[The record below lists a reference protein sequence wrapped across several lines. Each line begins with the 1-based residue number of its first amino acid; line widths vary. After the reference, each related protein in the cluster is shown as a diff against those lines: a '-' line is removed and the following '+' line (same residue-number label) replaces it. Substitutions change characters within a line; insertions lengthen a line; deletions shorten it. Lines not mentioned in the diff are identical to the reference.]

1 MLITFNGIQ
10 ASGKSTIKKKLIE
23 FLEAKGYNIWVYG
36 GYDLLCRPSTPVN
49 AKQTYKDL
57 TDSVKIERFTKTR
70 ERFLQGIEKHDFTI
84 VEHYFADFYD
94 RTYCQDNFNKCYPH
108 QHACIDTLEM
118 AVRANLPFLSGGNL
132 HLWIYVDD
140 WVRQYEYDLSR
151 NPNAP
156 YRNKAFIQY
165 RMDYYQQLERLGIL
179 IGINNSG
186 TLEQSFESI
195 IEHIENKGEIIK

>member
-1 MLITFNGIQ
+1 MLITLNGIQ
-10 ASGKSTIKKKLIE
+10 ASGKSTLKKKLIE
-23 FLEAKGYNIWVYG
+23 FLEAKDDDIWVYG
-36 GYDLLCRPSTPVN
+36 GYDLLCRPSTPIN
-49 AKQTYKDL
+49 DKQKYEDL
-57 TDSVKIERFTKTR
+57 ADSVKIERFVKTR
-70 ERFLQGIEKHDFTI
+70 ERFLQGIEKHDWTI

-94 RTYCQDNFNKCYPH
+94 RTYCKTNFSKCYPH

-118 AVRANLPFLSGGNL
+118 AVRANLPFISEGI
-132 HLWIYVDD
+132 HFWVYVDD

-156 YRNKAFIQY
+156 YRTKAFIQY
-165 RMDYYQQLERLGIL
+165 RMDYYRQLERLGIL

-195 IEHIENKGEIIK
+195 MEHIENELD